1 MSSSTASCNGPAN
14 GGKKKA
20 SSSSSD
26 VPLEEQVD
34 YLPLWDMP
42 NLFEYYI
49 PEEVRLMIRAK

>member
-1 MSSSTASCNGPAN
+1 MFSSTASYNGLAN

-34 YLPLWDMP
+34 YLPLWVVP
-42 NLFEYYI
+42 NLF
-49 PEEVRLMIRAK
+49 